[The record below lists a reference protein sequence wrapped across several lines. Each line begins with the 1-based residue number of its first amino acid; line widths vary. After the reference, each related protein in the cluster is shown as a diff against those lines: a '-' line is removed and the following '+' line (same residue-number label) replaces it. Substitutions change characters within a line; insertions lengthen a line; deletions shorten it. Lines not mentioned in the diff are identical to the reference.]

1 MWGNLKLSPNFEI
14 LVLFLDLVIQ
24 GDSQQLIQKYFLISS
39 IKKHTVTCKVCQN
52 FTDAGTFSYI
62 YKQGYEVFI
71 IISCT
76 LMFL

>member
-1 MWGNLKLSPNFEI
+1 MLEANTLESNFP
-14 LVLFLDLVIQ
+14 LLQ
-24 GDSQQLIQKYFLISS
+24 GVSQQLIQKYFQISS

-62 YKQGYEVFI
+62 YKQGYETFI
-71 IISCT
+71 IISCA